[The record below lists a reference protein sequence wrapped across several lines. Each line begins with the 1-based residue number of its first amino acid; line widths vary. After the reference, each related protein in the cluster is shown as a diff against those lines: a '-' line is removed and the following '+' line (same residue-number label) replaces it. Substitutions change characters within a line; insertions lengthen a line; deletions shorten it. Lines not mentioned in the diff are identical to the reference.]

1 LSVLAVMAA
10 GQFQPIDE
18 RNVAREPVK
27 LGDDD
32 RRLCPP
38 A

>member
-1 LSVLAVMAA
+1 VLAVMAA
-10 GQFQPIDE
+10 GQLQLIDE

-32 RRLCPP
+32 RRLCSS